1 MALRMRRIDDWLA
14 ALQRLSRR
22 EKILLGGLSAALLV
36 FLWAVIGMWISS
48 NLAAR
53 ERRIGEKS
61 AKLQTIIDHRQK
73 FEEAKEKQ
81 KRAQDLMRSGRSI
94 ELSPT
99 VGQAAKQLGIPIG
112 DMKTVTPA
120 VDAEA
125 HVIED
130 KVEVNIPL
138 VTIDRLVDLL
148 QDLERRSRTVMVRKL
163 RIQNSFREP
172 TQLEVSFTV
181 SNFKLMEEREAP
193 APDKAGSP
201 KPAAAPAAPG
211 PR

>member
-36 FLWAVIGMWISS
+36 FLWAVIGMWISG

-61 AKLQTIIDHRQK
+61 MKLQTIIDQRQR

-94 ELSPT
+94 ELSAT
-99 VGQAAKQLGIPIG
+99 VGQLAKQLGVPIG
-112 DMKTVTPA
+112 DMKTATPT

-125 HVIED
+125 HIIED

-138 VTIDRLVDLL
+138 ITIDRLVELL
-148 QDLERRSRTVMVRKL
+148 QELERRSRTVMVRKL

-172 TQLEVSFTV
+172 TQLDVSFTV

-193 APDKAGSP
+193 VADKAPPAKPSTT
-201 KPAAAPAAPG
+201 PAAGA
-211 PR
+211 R

>member
-22 EKILLGGLSAALLV
+22 EKILLGGLSGALLV
-36 FLWAVIGMWISS
+36 FLWVVVGMWISG

-61 AKLQTIIDHRQK
+61 MKLQTIIDQRQR

-94 ELSPT
+94 ELSAT
-99 VGQAAKQLGIPIG
+99 VGQLAKQLGVPIG
-112 DMKTVTPA
+112 DMKTATPA

-125 HVIED
+125 HIIED

-138 VTIDRLVDLL
+138 ITIDRLVELL
-148 QDLERRSRTVMVRKL
+148 QELERRSRTVMVRKL

-193 APDKAGSP
+193 AADKAPPAKPSTP
-201 KPAAAPAAPG
+201 PAAGA
-211 PR
+211 R

>member
-22 EKILLGGLSAALLV
+22 EKILLGGLSGALLV
-36 FLWAVIGMWISS
+36 FLWAVIGMWISG

-53 ERRIGEKS
+53 ERRIGEKT

-94 ELSPT
+94 ELSAT
-99 VGQAAKQLGIPIG
+99 VGQIAKQLGIPIG
-112 DMKTVTPA
+112 DMKTATPA

-125 HVIED
+125 RVIED
-130 KVEVNIPL
+130 KVEVNVPL

-148 QDLERRSRTVMVRKL
+148 QELERRSRTVMVRKL

-172 TQLEVSFTV
+172 TQLEVSLTV
-181 SNFKLMEEREAP
+181 SNFKLMEDREAP
-193 APDKAGSP
+193 APEKAAAP
-201 KPAAAPAAPG
+201 KPAAPPAAPG
-211 PR
+211 SR